1 MRAELRDLGIM
12 AYGDCWKLQRSLF
25 DALCAAKAAGMQPA
39 GEAGT
44 VLLVEH
50 PAVYTLGKSGKQDN
64 MLCSEERLAWLGAEL
79 YHIDRGGDITFH
91 GPGQLVCYPI
101 VDLGRLGLGIRSYID
116 ALEQTVI
123 DLAADYGIEAHRCEG
138 ASGVWIGEQPRPRKL
153 CAVGVKA
160 SHAVTMH
167 GLALNVA
174 TDLRWFLNINPCGF
188 SDRGTTSIVQEIGRM
203 LNVDDIKPAF
213 VNRLSENLNVEI
225 YKN

>member
-1 MRAELRDLGIM
+1 M
-12 AYGDCWKLQRSLF
+12 
-25 DALCAAKAAGMQPA
+25 
-39 GEAGT
+39 
-44 VLLVEH
+44 
-50 PAVYTLGKSGKQDN
+50 
-64 MLCSEERLAWLGAEL
+64 
-79 YHIDRGGDITFH
+79 
-91 GPGQLVCYPI
+91 
-101 VDLGRLGLGIRSYID
+101 
-116 ALEQTVI
+116 
-123 DLAADYGIEAHRCEG
+123 
-138 ASGVWIGEQPRPRKL
+138 
-153 CAVGVKA
+153 GVKA